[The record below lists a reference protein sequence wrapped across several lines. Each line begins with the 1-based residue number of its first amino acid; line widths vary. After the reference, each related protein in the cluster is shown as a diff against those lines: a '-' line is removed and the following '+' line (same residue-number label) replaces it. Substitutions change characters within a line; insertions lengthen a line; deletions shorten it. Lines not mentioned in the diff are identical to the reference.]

1 MNPALDDPPEP
12 CGCGDP
18 RCDCAY
24 GQCWCNAT
32 SGEIAAE
39 VLRVFPGSF
48 ITGSR
53 WVDTAECP
61 DDQQRP

>member
-1 MNPALDDPPEP
+1 MTERRPADHGAEAGQPDHLDDPVSK
-12 CGCGDP
+12 DWS
-18 RCDCAY
+18 R
-24 GQCWCNAT
+24 AT

-61 DDQQRP
+61 DD